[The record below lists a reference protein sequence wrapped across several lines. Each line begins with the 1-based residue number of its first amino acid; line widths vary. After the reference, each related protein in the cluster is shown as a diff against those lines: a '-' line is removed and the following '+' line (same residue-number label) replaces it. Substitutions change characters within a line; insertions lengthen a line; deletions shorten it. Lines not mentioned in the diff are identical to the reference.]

1 VGLAGFPICQPAG
14 EMAEMFSANRNLA
27 FSCPFSDRTGFRRR
41 VFQME
46 VELKNR
52 SSRGA
57 RVTLSLVASATVAAF
72 ILALAGSWPYSTE
85 SFVTG
90 PASSIGK
97 SGEMK
102 SPGGQMSDSGP
113 YRGQ

>member
-1 VGLAGFPICQPAG
+1 MFGEQELRPQLPVWDGVGC
-14 EMAEMFSANRNLA
+14 RKW
-27 FSCPFSDRTGFRRR
+27 

-52 SSRGA
+52 SGRGA
-57 RVTLSLVASATVAAF
+57 RVTLSLVASATIAAL
-72 ILALAGSWPYSTE
+72 ILAVAGPWPYSSE

-113 YRGQ
+113 YRR

>member
-1 VGLAGFPICQPAG
+1 
-14 EMAEMFSANRNLA
+14 
-27 FSCPFSDRTGFRRR
+27 
-41 VFQME
+41 ME

-52 SSRGA
+52 SGRGA
-57 RVTLSLVASATVAAF
+57 RVTLSLLASVSIAAF
-72 ILALAGSWPYSTE
+72 ILALAGSRPYSSG

-102 SPGGQMSDSGP
+102 SPGGQMSDSGL
-113 YRGQ
+113 YRAQ

>member
-1 VGLAGFPICQPAG
+1 LDSVGF
-14 EMAEMFSANRNLA
+14 ANEY
-27 FSCPFSDRTGFRRR
+27 SE
-41 VFQME
+41 ME

-52 SSRGA
+52 SGRGA
-57 RVTLSLVASATVAAF
+57 RVTLSLVASATIAAF
-72 ILALAGSWPYSTE
+72 VLALVGSWPYSSE

-102 SPGGQMSDSGP
+102 SPGGQMNDSGL
-113 YRGQ
+113 YRPR

>member
-1 VGLAGFPICQPAG
+1 
-14 EMAEMFSANRNLA
+14 
-27 FSCPFSDRTGFRRR
+27 
-41 VFQME
+41 ME

-52 SSRGA
+52 GSRGA
-57 RVTLSLVASATVAAF
+57 RVTLSLVASATVVAF
-72 ILALAGSWPYSTE
+72 VLALAGSRPYSSE

-102 SPGGQMSDSGP
+102 SPGGQMSDSGL
-113 YRGQ
+113 YRPQ